1 MSEDWHEEL
10 ECRREFAVGLARE
23 IPKLL
28 KDRTISAAQVAVLLD
43 SLIANIGRFDAF
55 AEEMKSCDVDQ
66 SLVSAAEG
74 IQSVYDSIV
83 ETVSGR
89 LTVLQEKR

>member
-43 SLIANIGRFDAF
+43 LR
-55 AEEMKSCDVDQ
+55 K
-66 SLVSAAEG
+66 
-74 IQSVYDSIV
+74 
-83 ETVSGR
+83 
-89 LTVLQEKR
+89 